1 MARKGNQEEIS
12 CAYRLLGKSELTAQK
27 QTIATDRAA
36 FGRRRLD
43 ILLLLVGA
51 GILILASI
59 PIEAREVSGFE
70 ADVFEAMNGL
80 PGAIYGAMWPVMQFG
95 NVIAA
100 PVAALAALVA
110 RRFRLAAGLAISGML
125 VWLLAKV
132 IKDLIERGRPAELL
146 SEVVRRDA
154 PRVGQGYPSG
164 HAAVAVAL
172 VTVASP
178 YLNRPLK
185 LVAWILAAGVCVA
198 RVYVGAHLPL
208 DVIGGAAF
216 GLAIGAA
223 CNLMLGV
230 PDRARAPGRARAG

>member
-1 MARKGNQEEIS
+1 MGLKESIPRN
-12 CAYRLLGKSELTAQK
+12 R
-27 QTIATDRAA
+27 TITG
-36 FGRRRLD
+36 GRRLHAV
-43 ILLLLVGA
+43 LAVVGA
-51 GILILASI
+51 AVLVLASI
-59 PIEAREVSGFE
+59 PIDAHAISELE
-70 ADVFEAMNGL
+70 ADIFRLVNEL
-80 PGAIYGAMWPVMQFG
+80 PGVLYGLVWPVMQLG

-100 PVAALAALVA
+100 AVVAVAALLA
-110 RRFRLAAGLAISGML
+110 RRVRLAIGLAASGLL

-132 IKDLIERGRPAELL
+132 IKDLVERGRPAELL

-172 VTVASP
+172 AAVASP

-185 LVAWILAAGVCVA
+185 VVVWVLAAAVCVA

-216 GLAIGAA
+216 GLAVGSL
-223 CNLMLGV
+223 CNLTLGT
-230 PDRARAPGRARAG
+230 PDRFHTSSSVAPEDHA